1 MIDKS
6 KTGVVVGHGL
16 LDIQRQCQCET
27 LSEKAHILILSI
39 YGSATALAG
48 IVGFDG
54 AEKILTD
61 VQQHLKDNQAQIT
74 SEILEMLKP
83 AQSRH

>member
-16 LDIQRQCQCET
+16 LDIQKQCQCET
-27 LSEKAHILILSI
+27 LSEKAHILIISI

-48 IVGFDG
+48 IAGFNE
-54 AEKILTD
+54 AEKILND
-61 VQQHLKDNQAQIT
+61 VQQHLKDNRAQII
-74 SEILEMLKP
+74 SEILEMMKP
-83 AQSRH
+83 VQEWH

>member
-6 KTGVVVGHGL
+6 KTGVVVGYGL

-27 LSEKAHILILSI
+27 PSEKTHILILSI
-39 YGSATALAG
+39 YGAATALAG
-48 IVGFDG
+48 IAGFDG
-54 AEKILTD
+54 AEKILND
-61 VQQHLKDNQAQIT
+61 VRQHLKDNRAQIT
-74 SEILEMLKP
+74 SEILEMMKP